1 MGLQAGGSLP
11 AFGTRK
17 RNSRNYPFSQ
27 APQSPADVGKL
38 EGIQIWLMEWQ
49 IRKGIFKY
57 IQYGF
62 LLFFKKIKDLRQKS
76 VHLHEDQKS
85 SWKWL

>member
-38 EGIQIWLMEWQ
+38 EGIQI
-49 IRKGIFKY
+49 
-57 IQYGF
+57 
-62 LLFFKKIKDLRQKS
+62 
-76 VHLHEDQKS
+76 
-85 SWKWL
+85 